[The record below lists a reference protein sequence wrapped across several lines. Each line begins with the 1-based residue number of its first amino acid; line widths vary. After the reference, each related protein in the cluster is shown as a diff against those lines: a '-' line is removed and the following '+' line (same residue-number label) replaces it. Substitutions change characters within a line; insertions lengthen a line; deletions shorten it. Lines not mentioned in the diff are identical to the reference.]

1 VYNENVRFLGK
12 VAIIFSDL
20 TAISLSVL
28 LAYYTRQEIFRSFFD
43 SLGIKRLEP
52 FSFYLPLLALILIFW
67 LVVGAATR
75 IFNDNTFWEDVRR
88 IWENSF
94 LVVITVLSFSFIVKK
109 EQLLSRVILLLG
121 FFFSLFLVPAF
132 RLLVRKILIFSGIG
146 VKKIAII
153 GNGETRKILEE
164 ELKRNWYKGYSLVEV
179 IESTEKIDKKIR
191 TMDIDE
197 VFIVSAN
204 FDRRTLNSIVIRLEG
219 LVNLKIIPNISQ
231 LSLATGTIEAL
242 GTVMLLVPP
251 HNLYKKTNVVIK
263 RIFDIILSMLLSIIF
278 SPLFILIPLLIKL
291 DSKGPVLYKQK
302 RLGRGEKP
310 FILFKFRTMYVD
322 SERRLRKY
330 LRQNPAA
337 AREWEVYRK
346 LKNDPRVTGVG
357 KFLRKWS
364 LDELPQLFNVLRG
377 EMSLV
382 GPRPYLPEERGRIGR
397 YRKIIYRVKPG
408 ITGMWQIRGRSKLPF
423 EVRLA
428 LDEFYVRNWS
438 LWMDISILLQTVVV
452 VISGKGAY

>member
-1 VYNENVRFLGK
+1 
-12 VAIIFSDL
+12 
-20 TAISLSVL
+20 
-28 LAYYTRQEIFRSFFD
+28 
-43 SLGIKRLEP
+43 
-52 FSFYLPLLALILIFW
+52 
-67 LVVGAATR
+67 
-75 IFNDNTFWEDVRR
+75 
-88 IWENSF
+88 
-94 LVVITVLSFSFIVKK
+94 
-109 EQLLSRVILLLG
+109 
-121 FFFSLFLVPAF
+121 
-132 RLLVRKILIFSGIG
+132 
-146 VKKIAII
+146 
-153 GNGETRKILEE
+153 
-164 ELKRNWYKGYSLVEV
+164 
-179 IESTEKIDKKIR
+179 
-191 TMDIDE
+191 
-197 VFIVSAN
+197 
-204 FDRRTLNSIVIRLEG
+204 
-219 LVNLKIIPNISQ
+219 
-231 LSLATGTIEAL
+231 
-242 GTVMLLVPP
+242 
-251 HNLYKKTNVVIK
+251 
-263 RIFDIILSMLLSIIF
+263 
-278 SPLFILIPLLIKL
+278 
-291 DSKGPVLYKQK
+291 
-302 RLGRGEKP
+302 
-310 FILFKFRTMYVD
+310 MYVD